1 MANEMVTLATS
12 GGAVRLPRALLT
24 TLVENAEAGYRKM
37 AWGGVELGGILLG
50 KRGEGPE
57 AAVTITEAPG
67 SACEHEFGPSFHLSA
82 RDVEGLATQL
92 AEVGAGKVVGY
103 WLTSSRDL
111 SLTAETAAILDRYFF
126 QPWQVV
132 LVLLRGRNVPTKVC
146 VYRGGPGKRVGS
158 AGMLVEEVLAAAE
171 GEEELGNLAVAAAT
185 NAPVAE
191 TTPAAAAEAGPVSE
205 AGATWGSL
213 AGQGTRPPS
222 NASFYA
228 SVQHREAV
236 AVLERGIRARRGVML
251 LVGEAGT
258 GKTAVLEAL
267 RDRLAESHAEL
278 SVLRNPRLSVDELF
292 EHLAYDLHLQAT
304 NTRKV
309 AVLFA
314 LQQRAA
320 RLAEAGQTLAVLFDD
335 AHLLDRELLLEIELL
350 ENIETR
356 WGKLLQVV
364 LSGRPELH
372 KRLGE
377 SEHLGLRQRVSLQA
391 RVGPFDAAETRSYA
405 LHRFVL
411 DGLQA
416 DQLWEPGFDAELFR
430 LSQGLPRLIN
440 TLCDH
445 VAEEAGRRGESRWTP
460 ALLREIAG

>member
-12 GGAVRLPRALLT
+12 GGPVRLARALLT

-50 KRGEGPE
+50 KRGDGPA
-57 AAVTITEAPG
+57 AAVTIAEAPG

-111 SLTAETAAILDRYFF
+111 SLTAETIAIIDRYFF

-171 GEEELGNLAVAAAT
+171 GEELA
-185 NAPVAE
+185 NAPLVEA
-191 TTPAAAAEAGPVSE
+191 TPAPAQPSSAPEAGV
-205 AGATWGSL
+205 
-213 AGQGTRPPS
+213 PPS
-222 NASFYA
+222 PGLWRTGDACPTSFFP

-236 AVLERGIRARRGVML
+236 AVLERGIRARRGVMV

-320 RLAEAGQTLAVLFDD
+320 RLADAGQTLAVLFDD

-405 LHRFVL
+405 MHRLGL

-440 TLCDH
+440 TLCEH
-445 VAEEAGRRGESRWTP
+445 VGEEAGRRGESRWTR
-460 ALLREIAG
+460 ALLHEIAG